1 MSKIKNPIDK
11 KVASLAL
18 DARNVYGVNDK
29 SSRKAIPLRKQA
41 SHQALRRASKQPLA
55 AVNSALDEDDLVA
68 TEAKLLSNEAVAIG
82 RRFRKRPDEPLGVVI
97 EAKRTGDRSQLSRKR
112 K

>member
-1 MSKIKNPIDK
+1 MSKIKNPVDK
-11 KVASLAL
+11 KAASLAL
-18 DARNVYGVNDK
+18 DGRNVYGENDK

-55 AVNSALDEDDLVA
+55 NINSALDEDGLVA
-68 TEAKLLSNEAVAIG
+68 TESTLLSNEVAAIRG
-82 RRFRKRPDEPLGVVI
+82 RFRKRPDEPLGVVI
-97 EAKRTGDRSQLSRKR
+97 KAKRTGDGSQLSRKR